1 VGSNASVAAV
11 YFKNVMYLTPS
22 HNVQTNVVTRR
33 KTPIAQVSRKH
44 KGQTAIRQVSWLPGH
59 NCGPTFP
66 VSQWYAG
73 AKLAGYSCGNSAGFP
88 PASLLSTLSRRPDAW
103 GADRGV
109 LCWVQAARLSDFES
123 AGFFGSRE
131 GREGAKYAK
140 IQRWPEGPFH
150 IPLPFKFAGQ
160 EFVGAT
166 RGFAQSPSRSSLLRA
181 LRVK

>member
-1 VGSNASVAAV
+1 MSSRGG
-11 YFKNVMYLTPS
+11 KPRL
-22 HNVQTNVVTRR
+22 R
-33 KTPIAQVSRKH
+33 K
-44 KGQTAIRQVSWLPGH
+44 
-59 NCGPTFP
+59 C
-66 VSQWYAG
+66 
-73 AKLAGYSCGNSAGFP
+73 
-88 PASLLSTLSRRPDAW
+88 PASTKDKPQSGRSPGSRVIIVAPPSRFPSGMQGPNSPVTVAGTAPDFRRLPYYPRSRADLVRG

-166 RGFAQSPSRSSLLRA
+166 RGFAQSPSRSSLLCA